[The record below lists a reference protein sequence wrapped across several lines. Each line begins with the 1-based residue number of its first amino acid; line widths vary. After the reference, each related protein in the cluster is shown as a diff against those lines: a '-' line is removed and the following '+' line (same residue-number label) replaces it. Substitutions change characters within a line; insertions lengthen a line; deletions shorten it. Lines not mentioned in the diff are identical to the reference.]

1 MNEAKE
7 YDTLEMYQLR
17 DDKKY
22 KQKIDETLHQINV
35 SLEICRMK
43 SRSWHRKR
51 PEKKRG
57 SNILR
62 KRKERRQGRRPLKN

>member
-7 YDTLEMYQLR
+7 YDTLEMYQLS

-35 SLEICRMK
+35 LVYLRQNEV
-43 SRSWHRKR
+43 RKLAQ
-51 PEKKRG
+51 EKAREEE
-57 SNILR
+57 R
-62 KRKERRQGRRPLKN
+62 K

>member
-7 YDTLEMYQLR
+7 YDTIEQYHMR

-35 SLEICRMK
+35 TIRSPREK
-43 SRSWHRKR
+43 S
-51 PEKKRG
+51 KK
-57 SNILR
+57 
-62 KRKERRQGRRPLKN
+62 

>member
-1 MNEAKE
+1 MNEAKK

-35 SLEICRMK
+35 LAYLRQNEV
-43 SRSWHRKR
+43 RKLAQ
-51 PEKKRG
+51 EKAREEE
-57 SNILR
+57 R
-62 KRKERRQGRRPLKN
+62 K

>member
-35 SLEICRMK
+35 LVYLRQNEV
-43 SRSWHRKR
+43 RKLAQ
-51 PEKKRG
+51 EKAREEE
-57 SNILR
+57 R
-62 KRKERRQGRRPLKN
+62 K